1 MYTAATGVTS
11 AALTEYN
18 AKLLLYTNAIALDAY
33 KTAVTNAEDGTN
45 PNAASPAPA
54 VAATYQAVLTERGKI
69 PALTTTLTNSIAAV
83 VTART
88 GLGTKEAT
96 LKTKQSLL
104 ETALE
109 ACEAKQYK
117 AFQDTY
123 NSAVTTRGTTLT

>member
-1 MYTAATGVTS
+1 MHTAA
-11 AALTEYN
+11 
-18 AKLLLYTNAIALDAY
+18 LLLYTQEVAKDAY
-33 KTAVTNAEDGTN
+33 KTAITNAEDGTN
-45 PNAASPAPA
+45 PDALGTPPAI
-54 VAATYQAVLTERGKI
+54 AATYQAILTERAKI
-69 PALTTTLTNSIAAV
+69 PALTGTLEASIAAV

-96 LKTKQSLL
+96 LKTKNEL

-123 NSAVTTRGTTLT
+123 NTAVTTRGTTLG